1 MGACCVTKKH
11 INIEKFISNKLIEA
25 IERNSADKVRQI
37 LERYSKTNIYY
48 KDPTIMIDDP
58 VIKIHQVD
66 MNPLGYA
73 LYLGAAPVFKVLY
86 EEGHAK
92 LSIMTKFF
100 LQLGKRPIEVLCE
113 LGHLSLLEYY
123 LPLYLGNKDQAE
135 NSDDEQDSEELS
147 IFAKSRN
154 TKSHTQEK
162 SKISAP
168 LSTMTPIQR
177 AVEKGRLEL
186 VKFFREYFREKP
198 NDEFNVHF
206 IDEATGE
213 NCALISCKTG
223 NIDLIKYLHETMGAD
238 FQIVNK
244 RKENAIQIAAVW
256 SKKRKSKQ
264 FKECVRYLVEE
275 VGVDYTYEF
284 EETLLV
290 LEDKSI
296 VAYLENKLHQD
307 GISVSKSRVDDKYSL
322 SKNRP
327 PAAVI
332 DPNLEERLSKIKG
345 PEFNFTELFKEELED
360 ANSNISSISVIQSK
374 SFSQV
379 IMDSPIEKLRM

>member
-25 IERNSADKVRQI
+25 IEKNSAERIRLI

-48 KDPTIMIDDP
+48 KDPTILIDDP
-58 VIKIHQVD
+58 LIKIHQVD

-73 LYLGAAPVFKVLY
+73 LYLGATSAFKTLY

-92 LSIMTKFF
+92 LSVMTKYF

-123 LPLYLGNKDQAE
+123 LPLYLENKDQVE
-135 NSDDEQDSEELS
+135 NSDDEPVSEELS

-162 SKISAP
+162 SKLAAP
-168 LSTMTPIQR
+168 ISTMTPIQR

-186 VKFFREYFREKP
+186 IKFFREYFREKP
-198 NDEFNVHF
+198 NNEFNVHF
-206 IDEATGE
+206 IDETTGE
-213 NCALISCKTG
+213 NCALISCKSG
-223 NIDLIKYLHETMGAD
+223 NLEVIKYLYEYMGAN

-244 RKENAIQIAAVW
+244 RKESALQIAAVW
-256 SKKRKSKQ
+256 SKKRKNKN
-264 FKECVRYLVEE
+264 FKECIRYLIEE
-275 VGVDYTYEF
+275 AGVDYTYEF

-296 VAYLENKLHQD
+296 IEYLEAKLHQD
-307 GISVSKSRVDDKYSL
+307 GISVSKSRVDDKYCL

-327 PAAVI
+327 PTI
-332 DPNLEERLSKIKG
+332 MDPNMEERLNKIKG
-345 PEFNFTELFKEELED
+345 TEFNFTELFREELED
-360 ANSNISSISVIQSK
+360 SKSNISSISVVQSK

-379 IMDSPIEKLRM
+379 IMDSPIEKPQM